1 MSADDASPSENR
13 SSARWASLRA
23 AGVCILALAALLF
36 PRMALPAAFLTF
48 LAYLSLPSGE
58 FEQRRIWRATLLVAS
73 IASGVALVRFVA
85 REALPGMVA
94 GGNEAQERSAIA
106 RLREILFA
114 EDLMRTKAYVDP
126 DHDGVGS
133 AGRID
138 ELAGTSPVRGG
149 RRLQVPP
156 LNPAFGKAE
165 QTRIGPAL
173 QTEGYLFVVCVPKR
187 GGGFTARPSDAVDE
201 EKAERRFIAYAW
213 PAAAGRSVGA
223 AYAIDEH
230 ERILESSNV
239 EPGKPREPHYA
250 SPGFPP
256 PCNAAVAPTTRNDW
270 KPWKGKKPRRRLPG
284 DKPASSAGQP

>member
-1 MSADDASPSENR
+1 MSADNTSQSGNQ
-13 SSARWASLRA
+13 SSARWASLRV
-23 AGVCILALAALLF
+23 AGVCVLALAALLL
-36 PRMALPAAFLTF
+36 PLLALPAAFLTF
-48 LAYLSLPSGE
+48 LAYLSLPPGKSDR
-58 FEQRRIWRATLLVAS
+58 RRIWRATLLLAS
-73 IASGVALVRFVA
+73 VASGVALVRFVA

-138 ELAGTSPVRGG
+138 EIEGSSPVRGG

-156 LNPAFGKAE
+156 LNPAFGQTE
-165 QTRIGPAL
+165 RTRIGPAL
-173 QTEGYLFVVCVPKR
+173 QTEGYLFVVCVPKQ
-187 GGGFTARPSDAVDE
+187 GGGFTARTTDALDE
-201 EKAERRFIAYAW
+201 QKAERRFIAYAW
-213 PAAAGRSVGA
+213 PAATGRSVGA

-230 ERILESSNV
+230 ERILESENL

-250 SPGFPP
+250 GPNFPP
-256 PCNAAVAPTTRNDW
+256 PCNAVVAPATRADW

-284 DKPASSAGQP
+284 DKPGASGGHP